1 MLRWIHRLSVPL
13 LASLLATFAL
23 LTVMRSLVRVGSSHL
38 NEKPARTVIE
48 FLPTKRVAKLET
60 KKRELPRKRATPVQ
74 QWTPQVQVS
83 SSTREAVAIRVPLQT
98 ASVGRPDLA
107 LAGGPA
113 LGAGASDGDVVP
125 LVRVNP
131 MYPPRARARK
141 VEGWV
146 WLEFTI
152 TAHGTTRDVRVLD
165 SDPKGYFEKAALAA
179 VQKYRYKPRTV
190 DGQAVDRGGVQ
201 VVLSFDIAG

>member
-1 MLRWIHRLSVPL
+1 MLRWIRRLWFPL
-13 LASLLATFAL
+13 LASFVATFAL
-23 LTVMRSLVRVGSSHL
+23 LTVMRSLVRVGSSHVR
-38 NEKPARTVIE
+38 EKQPRTVIE
-48 FLPTKRVAKLET
+48 FLPTKRVAKLEI
-60 KKRELPRKRATPVQ
+60 KKRELPQKQATPVQ
-74 QWTPQVQVS
+74 QWTPQIEVS
-83 SSTREAVAIRVPLQT
+83 SGAQEAVAVRVPLQT
-98 ASVGRPDLA
+98 AAMGRPGLA
-107 LAGGPA
+107 LAGGPTI
-113 LGAGASDGDVVP
+113 GNGSDGDVVP

-152 TAHGTTRDVRVLD
+152 TAHGTTRDIHILD

-190 DGQAVDRGGVQ
+190 DGEAVDRSGVQ